1 MRKKMSL
8 EVNKKSNLLEYSAG
22 WISIIVNTLLFAA
35 KFWVGSA
42 IGSTAIMADA
52 WHTLSDSLTSVVV
65 LIGIKVSSKPA
76 DEKHPFGHGRV
87 ELISSIIIGI
97 FLFVVAFNFFVES
110 ISNLRAHRVVTY
122 NNFAVVVF
130 IVSTVVK
137 EVIAQYAFWIGKKTK
152 SRSII
157 ADGWHHRSDATASAI
172 ILVGMLAGARLW
184 WIDGI
189 LAIVVSIFISYA
201 AYSILRDTISP
212 LIGEKPEK
220 KLIEKIDAISR
231 KTFPA
236 DINLHHFHIHRYG
249 KHIELTFHIKLSGD
263 INLQDSH
270 NIARRIEELI
280 ETELGVD
287 ATIHVET
294 LED

>member
-1 MRKKMSL
+1 M

-22 WISIIVNTLLFAA
+22 WISIIVNTLLFAV
-35 KFWVGSA
+35 KFWAGSA
-42 IGSTAIMADA
+42 IGSIAIMADA

-76 DEKHPFGHGRV
+76 DEQHPFGHGRA
-87 ELISSIIIGI
+87 ELIASIIIGI
-97 FLFVVAFNFFVES
+97 LLFVVAFNFLAES
-110 ISNLRAHRVVTY
+110 ISDLRDHRGVIY
-122 NNFAVVVF
+122 NNFAVVVIIIS
-130 IVSTVVK
+130 IVAK
-137 EVIAQYAFWIGKKTK
+137 EATAQYAFWVGKKTK
-152 SRSII
+152 SKSII
-157 ADGWHHRSDATASAI
+157 ADGWHHRSDAITSAI
-172 ILVGMLAGARLW
+172 ILLGMLAGAHLW
-184 WIDGI
+184 WIDGV
-189 LAIVVSIFISYA
+189 LGIVVSIFIFYA
-201 AYSILRDTISP
+201 AYSILRNTISP

-220 KLIEKIDAISR
+220 QLIDKIDAISR

-263 INLQDSH
+263 MNLQDSH
-270 NIARRIEELI
+270 NIARRIEQLI

-294 LED
+294 LKD

>member
-1 MRKKMSL
+1 MKKKINL
-8 EVNKKSNLLEYSAG
+8 EAKKESNLLQYSAG
-22 WISIIVNTLLFAA
+22 WISIIINTLLSVA
-35 KFWVGSA
+35 KFWVGFT
-42 IGSTAIMADA
+42 IGSIAIIADA
-52 WHTLSDSLTSVVV
+52 WHTLSDSLTSAVVI
-65 LIGIKVSSKPA
+65 IGIRVSSKPA
-76 DEKHPFGHGRV
+76 DEKHPFGHGRA

-137 EVIAQYAFWIGKKTK
+137 EVVAQYAFWAGKKTK

-157 ADGWHHRSDATASAI
+157 ADGWHHRSDAIASAI
-172 ILVGMLAGARLW
+172 ILVGMLVGARLW
-184 WIDGI
+184 WIDGV
-189 LAIVVSIFISYA
+189 LGIVVSIFISYA

-220 KLIEKIDAISR
+220 QLIEKIDAISR
-231 KTFPA
+231 KTCPT

-249 KHIELTFHIKLSGD
+249 KHTELTFHIKLSGD
-263 INLQDSH
+263 MNLQDSH
-270 NIARRIEELI
+270 SIAKRIEQLI

-287 ATIHVET
+287 ATIHIET
-294 LED
+294 LKD